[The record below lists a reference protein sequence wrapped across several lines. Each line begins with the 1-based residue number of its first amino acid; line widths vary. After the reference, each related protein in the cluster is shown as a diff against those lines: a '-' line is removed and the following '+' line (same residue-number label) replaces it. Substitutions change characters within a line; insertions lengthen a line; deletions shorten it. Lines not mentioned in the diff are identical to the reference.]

1 MEATEY
7 ARSKGWSFKERGKE
21 LILTE
26 CPLCHDCKNHF
37 YLNSDTS
44 EWFCHKCQE
53 KGNLWDLMKR
63 MGDAQDTIH
72 RAFKRDEFKK
82 PDPKVVAHWHQMLLK
97 DEQAMGYLKSR
108 GIAAVSVVRFQLGL
122 STDQNGGRWLT
133 IPHIVRGEVL
143 NIKSRSLP
151 PADKTFRR
159 ETGCRSVLFNADA
172 IAKHQEI
179 IITEGEIDAI
189 TLLQAGFQNAV
200 GATNGAGAFD
210 ADWVKQ
216 LESARKIYICF
227 DNDEA
232 GQKGAVSLA
241 KRLGYNRCLNV
252 LLPDNDINDYMR
264 SHSGE
269 DFKSF
274 LQDAKKFQLPGVI
287 GVNDALDLLQKD
299 VSTPKSEGLTTPW
312 DNVNRILGSWN
323 AGDLIIVTALP
334 KTGKTTWCLDVTR
347 NLILSGKPCLFYCLE
362 MRPER
367 LIRKMIQAQYRI
379 DNPTILDIQRAR
391 TLFQNIPLY
400 FGYQYD
406 KNAEIVIN
414 LIRDAI
420 QRYDLRFVVFDN
432 IHMLCRTDKVNE
444 ELSRALL
451 SFKHLAEQME
461 IPILLIAQPRKR
473 EGASNEILSAEDVK
487 HTSAFH
493 SDCDQM
499 IILHRKRTVSKAK
512 EIKAETFTG
521 KTESLDP
528 LTVVRV
534 EAHRYGPGGETL
546 LYYKGEHSRF
556 DQVDMTPRVVGKERS
571 YR

>member
-1 MEATEY
+1 MEPTEY

-37 YLNSDTS
+37 YLNSSTGAF
-44 EWFCHKCQE
+44 FCHKCQAR
-53 KGNLWDLMKR
+53 GSLWELMKQ
-63 MGDAQDTIH
+63 MGDVSETIH
-72 RAFKRDEFKK
+72 RAFRQDEWKK
-82 PDPKVVAHWHQMLLK
+82 PDAKVISHMQ
-97 DEQAMGYLKSR
+97 QALPRDDAALSYLASR
-108 GIAAVSVVRFQLGL
+108 GITEASIKRFGLGL
-122 STDQNGGRWLT
+122 SIDHSGSKWLA
-133 IPHIVRGEVL
+133 IPHHEGREIVNV
-143 NIKSRSLP
+143 KFRSLP
-151 PADKTFRR
+151 PAEKSFRR
-159 ETGCRSVLFNADA
+159 ETGCRSILFNSDA
-172 IAKHQEI
+172 ISKHREI

-189 TLLQAGFQNAV
+189 TLLQAGFPNVV
-200 GATNGAGAFD
+200 GATNGCGAFD
-210 ADWVKQ
+210 SDWIRQ
-216 LESARKIYICF
+216 LEKCTKLYICF
-227 DNDEA
+227 DNDDP
-232 GQKGAVSLA
+232 GQKGAISLA

-252 LLPDNDINDYMR
+252 MLPENDVNDFMQK
-264 SHSGE
+264 HSAE
-269 DFKSF
+269 DFQALLK
-274 LQDAKKFQLPGVI
+274 DARKFQLPGVI
-287 GVNDALDLLQKD
+287 GVFDALDLLHKD
-299 VSTPKSEGLTTPW
+299 ISSPKTEGLMTHW
-312 DNVNRILGSWN
+312 DNVNRIVGSWN

-334 KTGKTTWCLDVTR
+334 KTGKTTWCLDITR
-347 NLILSGKPCLFYCLE
+347 NLVLSGRACLFYCLE

-367 LIRKMIQAQYRI
+367 LIRKMIQSQYRI
-379 DNPTILDIQRAR
+379 ENPTLMDVHRAR
-391 TLFQNIPLY
+391 GLFQNIPLY
-400 FGYQYD
+400 FGYAYD
-406 KNAEIVIN
+406 KHVDVIIN

-420 QRYDLRFVVFDN
+420 QRFDLKFVVFDN

-451 SFKHLAEQME
+451 SFKQLAEQME

-499 IILHRKRTVSKAK
+499 IILHRKRLVSKAK
-512 EIKAETFTG
+512 EIKVETFTG

-534 EAHRYGPGGETL
+534 EAHRYGPGGEAL

-556 DQVDMTPRVVGKERS
+556 EQVDMTPRVVGKERS